1 MDCVVLKVQP
11 DAQDEGG
18 QQDERE
24 DDQTARRVLAKAY
37 APKSSP
43 GASIDLS
50 RPGARY
56 VSAAEGRAG
65 HSRLQVGDGRGGR
78 SRHHPLFNERSKTS
92 SRRHT
97 CPHGRQRSELQ
108 EPLAKRARLDSTD
121 RQLLAVREDGDM
133 TTARHDPD
141 FRDQLDVGPVAT
153 PEPKYFV
160 G

>member
-43 GASIDLS
+43 GASIDRS
-50 RPGARY
+50 RPAARGNRPSLSGAPPQA
-56 VSAAEGRAG
+56 SATGSAG
-65 HSRLQVGDGRGGR
+65 
-78 SRHHPLFNERSKTS
+78 P
-92 SRRHT
+92 
-97 CPHGRQRSELQ
+97 
-108 EPLAKRARLDSTD
+108 EPSAPSG
-121 RQLLAVREDGDM
+121 DGDM

-141 FRDQLDVGPVAT
+141 FRDQLDV
-153 PEPKYFV
+153 
-160 G
+160 